1 MPKFKTLNNQIPG
14 LIRNCSPIRNEDR
27 KGVAYRSKGAI
38 FMREIYKDYLDVIP
52 SAVQHG
58 WTLDLRDLTGAFH
71 AGMYIEDHFNE
82 LAAHGVKYGSD
93 FEVVLGGGPKE
104 TMEASLY
111 HGAWAHAMDGKP
123 LTTPERKALAKIVL
137 WVAERVN

>member
-27 KGVAYRSKGAI
+27 KGVAV
-38 FMREIYKDYLDVIP
+38 RERGKIVPYERVDGWLGPVG
-52 SAVQHG
+52 SALAHF
-58 WTLDLRDLTGAFH
+58 WTLDLRDMTGAFH

-123 LTTPERKALAKIVL
+123 LTAPERKALAKIVL